1 MNKLERQIKKIEKI
15 IESGDRIDL
24 MYEGKSIAEYDFTEW
39 SIDSKTPHH
48 WLIGCLC
55 FEVRLKGRDINK
67 VEIKF
72 TQAKQ

>member
-1 MNKLERQIKKIEKI
+1 MDKLERQIKKIEKV
-15 IESGDRIDL
+15 IERGDRIDL
-24 MYEGKSIAEYDFTEW
+24 MYEGESIAEYDFTEW
-39 SIDSKTPHH
+39 SIDSKTPYH